1 MIEIWVG
8 EQMNKKYIAV
18 LLIAMLLVG
27 ASLMNT
33 LGGEMG
39 SSLAGLSDTYDT
51 KINTFYEYAGNPQ
64 SVGEFLGLNECVVK

>member
-1 MIEIWVG
+1 
-8 EQMNKKYIAV
+8 MNKKCIAV
-18 LLIAMLLVG
+18 LLIIMMLAL

-33 LGGEMG
+33 LDGEMG

-64 SVGEFLGLNECVVK
+64 SVGEFLGLKESVVK